1 MFPFSGFGSGSFLVV
16 IINISFKSQIYV
28 CFREENNWEGKERNI
43 YKMAVAVSVWWIGR
57 DEICIERVPFA
68 HLGNTSWN
76 DPTSSFRL
84 H

>member
-43 YKMAVAVSVWWIGR
+43 YKMAVAVSVW
-57 DEICIERVPFA
+57 
-68 HLGNTSWN
+68 
-76 DPTSSFRL
+76 
-84 H
+84 

>member
-57 DEICIERVPFA
+57 NEICIEKSTFC
-68 HLGNTSWN
+68 TSGKHFLEW
-76 DPTSSFRL
+76 SYIII
-84 H
+84 